1 MQAND
6 LLVRQTLSGP
16 SPFQRAAQGAVR
28 KQPFSSVNL
37 IANPGRIL
45 SLTRASNLLSVEMR
59 AMRNRLFI
67 VVALVALLGLQ
78 FADCASAMTQDQQS
92 MQCCG
97 SMPCDPSNQ
106 SHDCCKGMVSSQSPS
121 VLPVAHVALH
131 APVIVVT
138 DVFASPQAT
147 PYAAVSR
154 LDFEAP
160 QHSPPELY
168 TLHSSLLI

>member
-1 MQAND
+1 MSRR
-6 LLVRQTLSGP
+6 LLI
-16 SPFQRAAQGAVR
+16 F
-28 KQPFSSVNL
+28 
-37 IANPGRIL
+37 
-45 SLTRASNLLSVEMR
+45 
-59 AMRNRLFI
+59 
-67 VVALVALLGLQ
+67 VVLVALLGLQ
-78 FADCASAMTQDQQS
+78 FADCMSATTQDQQS

-121 VLPVAHVALH
+121 VLPVAHVTLQ
-131 APVIVVT
+131 APVMVVT
-138 DVFASPQAT
+138 NVLALPQAT
-147 PYAAVSR
+147 PYAEVSR

>member
-1 MQAND
+1 M
-6 LLVRQTLSGP
+6 S
-16 SPFQRAAQGAVR
+16 
-28 KQPFSSVNL
+28 K
-37 IANPGRIL
+37 RIF
-45 SLTRASNLLSVEMR
+45 M
-59 AMRNRLFI
+59 

-106 SHDCCKGMVSSQSPS
+106 THDCCKGMVSSQSPS
-121 VLPVAHVALH
+121 VLPVAHVTLH
-131 APVIVVT
+131 APVMVVT
-138 DVFASPQAT
+138 DLLASHQAT
-147 PYAAVSR
+147 PYPEVSR